1 MIEFSWAAMFP
12 TKTITVEEENR
23 FGDQLAVC
31 QDKSDYGVMEN
42 WTFSGQV

>member
-23 FGDQLAVC
+23 FGGPA
-31 QDKSDYGVMEN
+31 SSM
-42 WTFSGQV
+42 SR